1 MFHGNVDTTQES
13 IGLVAREN
21 NRSERTEPSFKNVLP
36 AELQLTASIQIFP
49 VTRTETIQR
58 LFPVHKVERGDRGS
72 WHFNFLL
79 SLSPATRDADVKPWS

>member
-36 AELQLTASIQIFP
+36 AELQLTASIQLFP
-49 VTRTETIQR
+49 DYRTATIQG
-58 LFPVHKVERGDRGS
+58 LFTVHKVERGDR
-72 WHFNFLL
+72 
-79 SLSPATRDADVKPWS
+79 